1 MQCFFTFISGLEFIA
16 IRKKI
21 STGEDYIITTAMKNL
36 GVLPKKN
43 FFLSKLHTPYFPF
56 ANCLIA
62 GVVTLSFMLI
72 GASGAHGQ
80 IVPQPVSRHITVDE
94 GLSASEVYHV
104 YQDSRGYI
112 WFATNNGVSRFNGY
126 EFENFDMVSGL
137 PDNTVFEIYE
147 DFKHRIWFIPFS
159 GSLSYY
165 ENGSIKNYSYN
176 SKIVEHLPNSRGP
189 NKLSFYVDSLDN
201 VSFGLKDFGIIS
213 IDQEGIYKHM
223 DDSNTDAQV
232 VARSVGGGKILVSDP
247 HELRKYGLF
256 YFDGRQSYR
265 FTFSELGIKPFKPI
279 YFYAQQAK
287 DGSAFI
293 TIDGNIYRIRNG
305 KVVSRNHSITQS
317 IIWMSIDADNNLWVS
332 AFEGGVYMFPNCDLE
347 SSERLCFLKD
357 YQVTSVLRD
366 DEGSYW
372 FSTLNDGV
380 FYIPDHQIAVF
391 SKENGLSDNRVNA
404 VYARDGKIYVGFE
417 MGFVDVIANGQITH
431 YKISSNE
438 KAGITY
444 VRDIYGDTL
453 TGRVLVAAF
462 GHIAYFEN
470 NKLKKLIPDSFN
482 LNTRRIIGS
491 KDGGYWLATAK
502 GFYKIE
508 NNHIAYD
515 SRSDGFSGMVFSLAE
530 DNRGTLWFSTV
541 NGLWRYFDSTLLFMG
556 SENQLLAKVSHSMFF
571 SHRDSS
577 LWIGTNGAGIVIYG
591 KDGKVSQI
599 SAADGLV
606 SNSIHYLFPEGS
618 RIWVA
623 TRQGLS
629 ILTLTGDTTY
639 NIQNLTVLDGLPS
652 NEVTSVF
659 VRDGVVYIG
668 TNKGLATLNYNDL
681 AFNHT
686 PPKVEITGVFVDG
699 HPTPI
704 ANGAVQ
710 LNYSSNA
717 VNFSYIG
724 LAYRNMG
731 NILYKYRLMGLDS
744 AWLYTRST
752 SCIFSSL
759 NSGNY
764 TFQVQAQNSN
774 GIWSSSVATLNLI
787 IKPPFW
793 ERFWFIILATLI
805 LAGTLYAVYSLRIS
819 EIKRRNELINSINLY
834 KQQSLRQQMNPH
846 FIFNTLNSIQYFI
859 LERDTVSSHK
869 YLTKFARLMRLTLD
883 NSLSPTVSLRD
894 ELDALRLYL
903 DLEALRLEGKFTYS
917 IDYSDN
923 ESILS
928 AKIPTLMIQPFV
940 ENAIWHGIML
950 KKEKSGHVWVKIVDE
965 GDWVVCTIQDD
976 GVGRAE
982 AQRIQERS
990 GKEYSSRGFQI
1001 TRQRIELLNTLYGE
1015 KFSIKFIDLFDDMGN
1030 ASGTLVSI
1038 SIPKNLDVV

>member
-1 MQCFFTFISGLEFIA
+1 M
-16 IRKKI
+16 
-21 STGEDYIITTAMKNL
+21 
-36 GVLPKKN
+36 
-43 FFLSKLHTPYFPF
+43 LSKIKNYLAKLHIPYFPF
-56 ANCLIA
+56 ARYLKA
-62 GVVTLSFMLI
+62 GGSAIGFMLI
-72 GASGAHGQ
+72 GISGGHSQ
-80 IVPQPVSRHITVDE
+80 IVSQPVTRHITVDE
-94 GLSASEVYHV
+94 GLAASEVYHV
-104 YQDSRGYI
+104 FQDSRGYI
-112 WFATNNGVSRFNGY
+112 WFGTNNGVSRFNGY
-126 EFENFDMVSGL
+126 EFENFDLVSGL

-147 DFKHRIWFIPFS
+147 DYKHRIWFIPFS

-165 ENGSIKNYSYN
+165 ENGEIKSYRYN

-189 NKLSFYVDSLDN
+189 SKLSFFVDSLDN

-213 IDQEGIYKHM
+213 IDQEGIYKHI

-232 VARSVGGGKILVSDP
+232 VVRSVGSGKFLVSDS
-247 HELRKYGLF
+247 HEPRKYGLF

-265 FTFSELGIKPFKPI
+265 FTLSELGIKPFKPI

-293 TIDGNIYRIRNG
+293 TIDGNIFRIKDGR
-305 KVVSRNHSITQS
+305 VVSHNHSITQS
-317 IIWMSIDADNNLWVS
+317 VIWISIDADNNLWVS

-347 SSERLCFLKD
+347 SPERLCFLKD

-380 FYIPDHQIAVF
+380 FYVPDHQIAVF
-391 SKENGLSDNRVNA
+391 SKENGLSDNRANA
-404 VYARDGKIYVGFE
+404 VYAKDGKIYVGFE
-417 MGFVDVIANGQITH
+417 MGFVDVIENGQITH
-431 YKISSNE
+431 YKLSSKDNI
-438 KAGITY
+438 GITY

-462 GHIAYFEN
+462 GHVAYFEN

-491 KDGGYWLATAK
+491 RGGGYWLATAK

-508 NNHIAYD
+508 NNRIAYD
-515 SRSDGFSGMVFSLAE
+515 SRSDGFNGMVFSMAE
-530 DNRGTLWFSTV
+530 DYKGDLWFNTV
-541 NGLWRYFDSTLLFMG
+541 NGLWRYSDGNLLFMG
-556 SENQLLAKVSHSMFF
+556 SENQLLAKIGHSMFF

-606 SNSIHYLFPEGS
+606 SNSIHYLFPEGN
-618 RIWVA
+618 RIWAA

-629 ILTLTGDTTY
+629 ILTLVNDTTY

-652 NEVTSVF
+652 NEVTTVF
-659 VRDGVVYIG
+659 VMDGMAYIG
-668 TNKGLATLNYNDL
+668 TNKGLAILNYSNL
-681 AFNHT
+681 GFNHT
-686 PPKVEITGVFVDG
+686 PPKIEVLGVFVDG
-699 HPTPI
+699 RPVAPV
-704 ANGAVQ
+704 NGAVQ
-710 LNYSSNA
+710 INYSSNV

-731 NILYKYRLMGLDS
+731 NILYRYRLMGLDS
-744 AWLYTRST
+744 TWGFTRST
-752 SCIFSSL
+752 SCIFSNLKPGS
-759 NSGNY
+759 Y

-774 GIWSSSVATLNLI
+774 GIWSSRSASIDLI
-787 IKPPFW
+787 IRPPFW
-793 ERFWFIILATLI
+793 ERFWFIILAATI
-805 LAGTLYAVYSLRIS
+805 LAGTVYAVYSLRIS

-894 ELDALRLYL
+894 ELEALRLYL

-917 IDYSDN
+917 IDYNDD
-923 ESILS
+923 ESILNN
-928 AKIPTLMIQPFV
+928 KIPTLMIQPFV

-950 KKEKSGHVWVKIVDE
+950 KKEKSGHVWVKIADE
-965 GDWVVCTIQDD
+965 GSRIVCTIRDD
-976 GVGRAE
+976 GVGRTE
-982 AQRIQERS
+982 AQRIQEQT

-1001 TRQRIELLNTLYGE
+1001 TKQRIELLNTLYGE